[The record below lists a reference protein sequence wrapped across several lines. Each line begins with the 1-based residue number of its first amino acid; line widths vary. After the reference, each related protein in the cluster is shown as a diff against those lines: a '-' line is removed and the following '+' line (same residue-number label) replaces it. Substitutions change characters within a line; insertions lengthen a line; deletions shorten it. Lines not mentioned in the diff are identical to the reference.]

1 MSDYVWGVKN
11 LKQALAD
18 YLLKPETLANR
29 ALPVKFLE
37 TVQARTQPP
46 AGDSYYGSKASG
58 YNAGRDRQP
67 WWVEENRLVEAL
79 VETLPPLSNVLDVPC
94 GTGRFFDFFASK
106 GIAVTGLD
114 SSSDMLAEA
123 AILSS
128 QLRENFVPDLHEG
141 SAVALPFADSSF
153 ELVVCVRFLR
163 SIISFGE
170 AKKVMREIG
179 RVSSRWALL
188 ELDIRPSGKKARF
201 SIRPPVNA
209 GWLVFGRNQTTPGA
223 VQFASSLVT
232 QDWGEEDQP
241 LHYSGGKSNHR
252 AA

>member
-1 MSDYVWGVKN
+1 MRN
-11 LKQALAD
+11 LKQALVD
-18 YLLKPETLANR
+18 YLLNPETLANR

-46 AGDSYYGSKASG
+46 AGDSYYGAKASG

-170 AKKVMREIG
+170 AKKVIREIG
-179 RVSSRWALL
+179 RVASRWALL
-188 ELDIRPSGKKARF
+188 ELDV
-201 SIRPPVNA
+201 RPPEKKRRAFPSDRLAMRDGLYLDEIRQLLAQSDLRLISSHEIQAKQTNRFIILAEKNA
-209 GWLVFGRNQTTPGA
+209 SKGL
-223 VQFASSLVT
+223 
-232 QDWGEEDQP
+232 
-241 LHYSGGKSNHR
+241 
-252 AA
+252 

>member
-1 MSDYVWGVKN
+1 MKN

-67 WWVEENRLVEAL
+67 WWVEENRLVEVI

-170 AKKVMREIG
+170 AKKVIREIG
-179 RVSSRWALL
+179 RVASRWALL
-188 ELDIRPSGKKARF
+188 ELDV
-201 SIRPPVNA
+201 RPPEKKRRAFPSDRLAMRDGLYLDEIRQLLAQSDLRLISSHEIQAKQTNRFIILAEKNA
-209 GWLVFGRNQTTPGA
+209 SKGL
-223 VQFASSLVT
+223 
-232 QDWGEEDQP
+232 
-241 LHYSGGKSNHR
+241 
-252 AA
+252 